1 MEGVGSRLGRASS
14 RYGPA
19 TVFTGPVRKWKKQ
32 WVHVSSSS
40 SNVSYQNTSQ
50 SNGNGNNNAS
60 TLLLCRW
67 TPISQTHTG
76 NPDNNSGEAEPP
88 RRKFRY
94 TPIVV
99 LEEQKKEAAKNV
111 DHEAKTSK
119 TDQVTARPASKSDD
133 ICERANIDNPSMEE
147 NQANKNQF
155 APEHS
160 NNSHLDLG
168 LCLNDNP
175 DSDGENKEAQLGG
188 VSSGGFW
195 ALR

>member
-67 TPISQTHTG
+67 TPISPTHTG
-76 NPDNNSGEAEPP
+76 DLDKQEEPP

-99 LEEQKKEAAKNV
+99 LEEQKREAAKKV

-119 TDQVTARPASKSDD
+119 TDQLTARPASKSDD
-133 ICERANIDNPSMEE
+133 IYEKTDIDNPFVEE
-147 NQANKNQF
+147 NQGEKNQLV
-155 APEHS
+155 PQHS
-160 NNSHLDLG
+160 NKSNLDLG
-168 LCLNDNP
+168 LCLKGPDDNH
-175 DSDGENKEAQLGG
+175 DSEGENKEARLGR
-188 VSSGGFW
+188 VSSGGFR
-195 ALR
+195 ALY